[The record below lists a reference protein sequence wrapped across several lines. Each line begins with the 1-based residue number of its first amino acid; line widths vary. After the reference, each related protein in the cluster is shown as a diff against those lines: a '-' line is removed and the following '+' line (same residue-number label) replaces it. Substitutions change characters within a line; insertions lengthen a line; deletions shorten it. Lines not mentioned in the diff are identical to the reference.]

1 MNVHTTHTHRED
13 KVTESPSSQKP
24 QRLLSP
30 YGAASTA
37 LKWEIPYWTWSDIG
51 VTCCHLAN
59 HWVQSSIFMNFKEV
73 SWWREDW
80 GLISILHNNFDC
92 CCILKGS
99 PATEPWVDVD
109 IGCLHLQC
117 IGFFG
122 LKVQRLLKKN
132 DKDECFSL
140 NHSSKNK
147 WV

>member
-1 MNVHTTHTHRED
+1 MYTPSIQWERIKRWKALHRRTAP
-13 KVTESPSSQKP
+13 KAL
-24 QRLLSP
+24 LLSCE
-30 YGAASTA
+30 AANTT
-37 LKWEIPYWTWSDIG
+37 LKRQIPDWTRSAIR

-59 HWVQSSIFMNFKEV
+59 HRVQSSIFMNFKEV

-99 PATEPWVDVD
+99 SATETWVDVD

-122 LKVQRLLKKN
+122 LEVQRLLKKWQRWM
-132 DKDECFSL
+132 L
-140 NHSSKNK
+140 LSKP
-147 WV
+147 